1 METER
6 HEIII
11 QPLGLS
17 GYYAMP
23 LPVDRGSIYQTAIP
37 PQLWTYGKRRKSGK
51 RGHRKKIM
59 SNVFA
64 VNSAIS
70 VKYVNLHKK
79 NVRMDIYLG
88 WVSDKTGEYEKRAV
102 ISELVGSSVY
112 AEGVAPDKKMPYRK
126 AWRIDLNFVSEHEQR
141 LIMIISDVSTGE
153 ELSGSSFY
161 RFYVSGNYK
170 TTTVNGTTDRI
181 VVITVPHGACAAVKP
196 WNNNEDHLC
205 DSGAERAA
213 RCIRNLINRQKAGVR
228 AILYLNK
235 DLPRRLCDL
244 NRSRCRNT
252 AYRRGLRKLVQNNSN
267 IDFVLDIHSFP
278 GGENAWNL
286 GDRHPDPE
294 LLILDDDYGRNLQIS
309 KLPDYVIKFLK
320 TMRSK
325 GIYTA
330 VLPGIMN
337 DIQNTMRHQ
346 EGIKSILLEVRENL
360 SAKRLE
366 NLICPAVAKW
376 LINSK
381 F

>member
-11 QPLGLS
+11 RNVGLMPYYDTSLG
-17 GYYAMP
+17 G
-23 LPVDRGSIYQTAIP
+23 DRGSKFQDLYF
-37 PQLWTYGKRRKSGK
+37 PQLWTYGKKRKSGK

-88 WVSDKTGEYEKRAV
+88 WVSDKTGEYEERVV

-112 AEGVAPDKKMPYRK
+112 ADEVVPDKKLPYRK
-126 AWRIDLNFVSEHEQR
+126 AWRIGLNFVSEHEQR
-141 LIMIISDVSTGE
+141 LIMIITDASTGE
-153 ELSGSSFY
+153 ELNDSSFY
-161 RFYVSGNYK
+161 RFYVSSNYK

-181 VVITVPHGACAAVKP
+181 IVITVPHGACAVVQP
-196 WNNNEDHLC
+196 WNHSKRHLC

-213 RCIRNLINRQKAGVR
+213 RCIEKLINRHKAGVR

-235 DLPRRLCDL
+235 DLPRPLCDL

-252 AYRRGLRKLVQNNSN
+252 AYRRGLRKLVHNNSS

-278 GGENAWNL
+278 AGENVWNL
-286 GDRHPDPE
+286 NGRQLDPE
-294 LLILDDDYGRNLQIS
+294 LLILDDEYGRNLQS
-309 KLPDYVIKFLK
+309 SELPDYVIKFLK
-320 TMRSK
+320 TMHSK
-325 GIYTA
+325 GINTV

-337 DIQNTMRHQ
+337 DIQRTMRHQ
-346 EGIKSILLEVRENL
+346 EGIKSILLEVQENL

-376 LINSK
+376 LISGK